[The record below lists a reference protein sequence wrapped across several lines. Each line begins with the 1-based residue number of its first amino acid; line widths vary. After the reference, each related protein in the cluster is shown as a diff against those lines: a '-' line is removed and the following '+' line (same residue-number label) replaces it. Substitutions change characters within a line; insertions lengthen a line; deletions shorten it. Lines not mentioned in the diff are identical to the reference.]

1 MSRHERSVQ
10 GPAPRAR
17 HHAFMHALSCR
28 NLQEMKAERLLS
40 ADHTTIYRWVQHSTP
55 DLDRRAQWCRSPHH
69 RSSVNLDGQES
80 GVPGGDRSAPPGGKA
95 RGSIS
100 TPAGRIPASS
110 PGVRLWPAETA
121 RPSGAGGATAED
133 GVQRH
138 LRLRGD
144 ADVQFRSIASLA
156 NRRRASSDGCSR
168 CSSPDIKDGTS
179 SCDPFRSSQR
189 SPRRD
194 E

>member
-1 MSRHERSVQ
+1 MSASVQ
-10 GPAPRAR
+10 GPAHRAR
-17 HHAFMHALSCR
+17 HNALIHAQSCR
-28 NLQEMKAERLLS
+28 TLQEIMAERLLS
-40 ADHTTIYRWVQHSTP
+40 VDHTTIDRWVQHSTP
-55 DLDRRAQWCRSPHH
+55 ELDRRVQCCRSPHH
-69 RSSVNLDGQES
+69 RPSVNLDRQES
-80 GVPGGDRSAPPGGKA
+80 GLRGGDRSALPVGKA
-95 RGSIS
+95 RRSIA
-100 TPAGRIPASS
+100 TPAGRTPASS
-110 PGVRLWPAETA
+110 TRVRPRPTETA

-168 CSSPDIKDGTS
+168 CSSPEIKDGTS